1 MKVLE
6 FVFKSE
12 QHKVR
17 TMRFNYANQDLTEA
31 NAKSLMERISAL
43 EMFQKDGIKQYV
55 TPVGARYLDHRN
67 YTIFDD
73 SKKTDKAA

>member
-1 MKVLE
+1 MKILE

-12 QHKVR
+12 EHKVR
-17 TMRFNYANQDLTEA
+17 TIKFNYAKQDLDETG
-31 NAKSLMERISAL
+31 AKALMERITAL
-43 EMFQKDGIKQYV
+43 EMFQKDGVKLYA

-73 SKKTDKAA
+73 SKKVT